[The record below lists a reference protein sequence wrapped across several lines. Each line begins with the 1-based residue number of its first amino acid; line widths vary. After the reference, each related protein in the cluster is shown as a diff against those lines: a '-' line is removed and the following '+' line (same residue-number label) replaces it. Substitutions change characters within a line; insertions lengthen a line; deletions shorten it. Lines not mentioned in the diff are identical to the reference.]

1 MPIYR
6 APIRDMRFLLEE
18 VLDAAQ
24 LQELNEFEDIDIG
37 TIQSILEEGEK
48 FCVAELLPL
57 FRSADEEGC
66 RLEDGDVF
74 TPKGF
79 RDAFRAFREGGWN
92 SIAMAKEYGG
102 QGLPKTVA
110 VLFEELACA
119 TNASFALYQSLTN
132 GAYNALVAYAS
143 EELKKRYL
151 PRLASGSW
159 AASMCLTE
167 PHSGSDLG
175 LLRTKAV
182 AQSDGSYRI
191 SGTKIFITGGDHDL
205 NDNILHLVLAR
216 VPDAPSGIK
225 GISLFLVPKYM
236 DGDDG
241 TTGRR
246 NGVTVG
252 SIEHKMGIKG
262 SATCV
267 MNFDEAEGYL
277 VGDVNQGMR
286 AMFKMMNAE
295 RVTVGVQGLAAAE
308 IAYQNAAA
316 YAKERLQGRSLSGP
330 KNPEEVADRI
340 IVHGDVRRML
350 LTMRAIT
357 EGCRALAT
365 WLAIEL
371 DLSNYSRDL
380 DRRRLADERV
390 ALLTPVMKA
399 FTTDRGLEAAVMG
412 QQIFGGHGYI
422 REHGMEQLVRD
433 VRIAQIYEGANGIQA
448 LDLIGRK
455 LGLRDGQ
462 VVAEFFGEIQGFIDA
477 NIDQLRDF
485 VEPLAVALAAL
496 RSATTEL
503 LNRGAKNPEDIGT
516 AAVPYLDLFGYV
528 TLAYLWGRMAHA
540 AVSGNEPFHETKLK
554 TARFY
559 LHHVLPRIH
568 SLTELVSSGSEF
580 IMAYAED
587 EF

>member
-18 VLDAAQ
+18 VLDVAQ
-24 LQELNEFEDIDIG
+24 LQELSEFVDVDAG

-66 RLEDGDVF
+66 RLEAGSVF

-79 RDAFRAFREGGWN
+79 KDAFRVFREGGWN

-110 VLFEELACA
+110 VLFEEMACA

-143 EELKKRYL
+143 EELKRRYL

-167 PHSGSDLG
+167 PHCGSDLG

-182 AQSDGSYRI
+182 QKADGSYRI

-205 NDNILHLVLAR
+205 NENILHLVLAR
-216 VPDAPSGIK
+216 VPDAPNGIK
-225 GISLFLVPKYM
+225 GISLFLVPKLL
-236 DGDDG
+236 DGEDG
-241 TTGRR
+241 ALGRK

-277 VGDVNQGMR
+277 VGEVNQGMR

-295 RVTVGVQGLAAAE
+295 RVSVGVQGLAAAD
-308 IAYQNAAA
+308 IAYQNAVA
-316 YAKERLQGRSLSGP
+316 YAKERLQGRALSEA
-330 KNPEEVADRI
+330 KSPEEAADRI

-350 LTMRAIT
+350 LTMRAIA
-357 EGCRALAT
+357 EGCRALAA

-371 DLSNYSRDL
+371 DLSNFSRDS
-380 DRRRLADERV
+380 DRRRLAEERV
-390 ALLTPVMKA
+390 ALLTPVVKA

-433 VRIAQIYEGANGIQA
+433 VRIAQIYEGTNGIQA
-448 LDLIGRK
+448 LDLVGRK

-477 NIDQLRDF
+477 NIDNLGDF

-503 LNRGAKNPEDIGT
+503 LNRGAKNPDDIGT
-516 AAVPYLDLFGYV
+516 AAVSYLDLFGYV
-528 TLAYLWGRMAHA
+528 TLAYLWVRMAHA
-540 AVSGNEPFHETKLK
+540 AVSGSEPFHETKLK

-559 LHHVLPRIH
+559 LRHVLPRIQ
-568 SLTELVSSGSEF
+568 SLTELVSGGSEF